1 MKKAILLLLF
11 TFTISLSAQ
20 SIRVYNL
27 NVAPENAASVG
38 DLFKEYHE
46 NGKRKSGNVT
56 LQRVRFQNHVSH
68 RVIITGDPNNWG
80 SAIER
85 PESDWRAYLRGT
97 RAFRRPSEGSYTA
110 RSAYWKNGDREKYHV
125 GQQWL
130 IRVEDPAKYAAA
142 WIKFAKAIEPMIG
155 DRMMGLGAINMGDLD
170 GATHYTVFYGENMND
185 LEIILNKIRTSKAY
199 EEFVKT
205 RGENEIIK
213 SFSVEDLLSFN

>member
-1 MKKAILLLLF
+1 MKKTILLLLF

-46 NGKRKSGNVT
+46 KGKRKSGTVT
-56 LQRVRFQNHVSH
+56 LQRVRFQNHVTH
-68 RVIITGDPNNWG
+68 RVILTGDPNNWG

-85 PESDWRAYLRGT
+85 PDSDWRAYLRGT
-97 RAFRRPSEGSYTA
+97 RAFRRSSEGSYTA

-170 GATHYTVFYGENMND
+170 GATHYTVFYGEDMND
-185 LEIILNKIRTSKAY
+185 LEIILNKIRNSKAY
-199 EEFVKT
+199 EEFTET

>member
-1 MKKAILLLLF
+1 MKKAIFLLLF
-11 TFTISLSAQ
+11 TVTISVSAQ
-20 SIRVYNL
+20 SIRVFNL

-46 NGKRKSGNVT
+46 KGKRKSGTVT
-56 LQRVRFQNHVSH
+56 LQRVRFQNHVTH
-68 RVIITGDPNNWG
+68 RVILTGDPNNWG

-85 PESDWRAYLRGT
+85 PDSDWRAYLRGT
-97 RAFRRPSEGSYTA
+97 RAFRRSSEGSYTA

-130 IRVEDPAKYAAA
+130 IRVENPAKYAAA

-199 EEFVKT
+199 EEFAKT
-205 RGENEIIK
+205 RGKNEIIK
-213 SFSVEDLLSFN
+213 SFSVEDLLSYN

>member
-1 MKKAILLLLF
+1 MKKAIFLLLF
-11 TFTISLSAQ
+11 TISVSAQ

-46 NGKRKSGNVT
+46 KGKRKSGTVT
-56 LQRVRFQNHVSH
+56 LQRVRFQNHVTH
-68 RVIITGDPNNWG
+68 RVILTGDPNNWG

-85 PESDWRAYLRGT
+85 PDSDWRAYLRGT
-97 RAFRRPSEGSYTA
+97 RAFRRSSEGSYTA

-170 GATHYTVFYGENMND
+170 GATHYTVFYGEDMND
-185 LEIILNKIRTSKAY
+185 LEIILNKIRNSKAY
-199 EEFVKT
+199 EEFTKT

>member
-1 MKKAILLLLF
+1 MKKAIFLLLF
-11 TFTISLSAQ
+11 TFTICLSAQ

-38 DLFKEYHE
+38 NLFKEYHE
-46 NGKRKSGNVT
+46 NGKRKSGNVI

-68 RVIITGDPNNWG
+68 RVILTGDPNNWG

-85 PESDWRAYLRGT
+85 SESDWRAYLRGT

-130 IRVEDPAKYAAA
+130 IRVEDPAKYEAA

-170 GATHYTVFYGENMND
+170 GASHYTVFYGENMND
-185 LEIILNKIRTSKAY
+185 LEIILNKIRNSKAY

-213 SFSVEDLLSFN
+213 SFSVEDLLSYN

>member
-1 MKKAILLLLF
+1 MKKTIFLLLF
-11 TFTISLSAQ
+11 TFTISVSAQ

-46 NGKRKSGNVT
+46 KGKRKSGTVT
-56 LQRVRFQNHVSH
+56 LQRVRFQNHVTH
-68 RVIITGDPNNWG
+68 RVILTGDPNNWG

-85 PESDWRAYLRGT
+85 PDSDWRAYLRGT
-97 RAFRRPSEGSYTA
+97 RAFRRSSEGSYTA

-170 GATHYTVFYGENMND
+170 GATHYTVFYGEDMND

-199 EEFVKT
+199 EEFAKT
-205 RGENEIIK
+205 RGKNEIIK
-213 SFSVEDLLSFN
+213 SFSVEDLLSYN

>member
-1 MKKAILLLLF
+1 
-11 TFTISLSAQ
+11 
-20 SIRVYNL
+20 L

-46 NGKRKSGNVT
+46 KGKRKSGTVT
-56 LQRVRFQNHVSH
+56 LQRVRFQNHVTH
-68 RVIITGDPNNWG
+68 RVILTGDPNNWG

-85 PESDWRAYLRGT
+85 PDSDWRAYLRGT
-97 RAFRRPSEGSYTA
+97 RAFRRSSEGSYTA

-155 DRMMGLGAINMGDLD
+155 DRMMGRVL
-170 GATHYTVFYGENMND
+170 Y
-185 LEIILNKIRTSKAY
+185 
-199 EEFVKT
+199 
-205 RGENEIIK
+205 
-213 SFSVEDLLSFN
+213 

>member
-1 MKKAILLLLF
+1 MKKAIFLLLF

-56 LQRVRFQNHVSH
+56 LQRVRFQKHVSH

-97 RAFRRPSEGSYTA
+97 RAFRKPSEGSYTA
-110 RSAYWKNGDREKYHV
+110 RSAYWKNGDREKLIEYHDKKGV
-125 GQQWL
+125 KL
-130 IRVEDPAKYAAA
+130 NVYNDE
-142 WIKFAKAIEPMIG
+142 
-155 DRMMGLGAINMGDLD
+155 
-170 GATHYTVFYGENMND
+170 GENPLMMV
-185 LEIILNKIRTSKAY
+185 LRTK
-199 EEFVKT
+199 K
-205 RGENEIIK
+205 
-213 SFSVEDLLSFN
+213 

>member
-1 MKKAILLLLF
+1 MKKTIFLLLF
-11 TFTISLSAQ
+11 TFTISVSAQ

-46 NGKRKSGNVT
+46 KGKRKSGTVT
-56 LQRVRFQNHVSH
+56 LQRVRFQNHVTH
-68 RVIITGDPNNWG
+68 RVILTGDPNNWG

-85 PESDWRAYLRGT
+85 PDSDWRAYLRGT
-97 RAFRRPSEGSYTA
+97 RAFRRSSEGSYTA
-110 RSAYWKNGDREKYHV
+110 RSAYWKNGHREKYHV

-170 GATHYTVFYGENMND
+170 GATHYTVFYGEDMND
-185 LEIILNKIRTSKAY
+185 LEIILNKIRNSKAY
-199 EEFVKT
+199 EEFTKT

>member
-1 MKKAILLLLF
+1 MKKAIFLLLF
-11 TFTISLSAQ
+11 TFTISVSAQ

-46 NGKRKSGNVT
+46 KGKRKSGTVT
-56 LQRVRFQNHVSH
+56 LQRVRFQNHVTH
-68 RVIITGDPNNWG
+68 RVILTGDPTNWG

-85 PESDWRAYLRGT
+85 PDSDWRAYLRGT
-97 RAFRRPSEGSYTA
+97 RAFRRSSEGSYTA
-110 RSAYWKNGDREKYHV
+110 RSAYWKNGDREKYHI

-130 IRVEDPAKYAAA
+130 IRVEDPTKYAAA

-170 GATHYTVFYGENMND
+170 GATHYTVFYGEDMND
-185 LEIILNKIRTSKAY
+185 LEIILNKIRNSKAY
-199 EEFVKT
+199 EEFTET